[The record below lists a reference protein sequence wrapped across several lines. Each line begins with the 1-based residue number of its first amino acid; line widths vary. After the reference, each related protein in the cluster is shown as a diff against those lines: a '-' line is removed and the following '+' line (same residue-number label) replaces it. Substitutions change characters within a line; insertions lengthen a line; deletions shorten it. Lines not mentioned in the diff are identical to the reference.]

1 MRYKTLQSALQCLT
15 PQQIIIAQDISK
27 HGQKIFL
34 LDQIENLKQK
44 YDQMVTKHWYECIV
58 ENRPTRIFLD
68 IESNE
73 QVNIG
78 EIIDILKKAIEI
90 KFKIKGHIE
99 CLESCSAQKQS
110 WHVVCTNIF
119 LKNSYHVGA
128 FVRRLVLSMKDHP
141 MCKTIDTAVY
151 TKNRMFR
158 IALSSKF
165 GSERILNTQIPWYEL
180 LCQKVNQEYLTCLE
194 IDESIPI
201 STSCSPFILFEFTS
215 LSGWIKKR
223 KTLKNASVLSECS
236 MLNPIL
242 DWLDRNVHACTC
254 RYNTTLT
261 QSSHFRV
268 STKSKKCQI
277 AQREH
282 KNNKIWFDIHLD
294 QQIVYQK
301 CYDEDCRHKFVLI
314 NVPKEL
320 WAIWDNTWHQVI
332 HAHINK
338 NALFNLSY

>member
-1 MRYKTLQSALQCLT
+1 MNFRTLQNALQHLT

-34 LDQIENLKQK
+34 LDQIENLKRK
-44 YDQMVTKHWYECIV
+44 YDQLAQKHWYECLV

-68 IESNE
+68 IESNDH
-73 QVNIG
+73 VNID
-78 EIIDILKKAIEI
+78 EIVAFLKQAIEL

-119 LKNSYHVGA
+119 LKNTYHVGA

-141 MCKTIDTAVY
+141 MCNTIDTAVY

-165 GSERILNTQIPWYEL
+165 GSERILKTHVPWYEL
-180 LCQKVNQEYLTCLE
+180 LCQKVGQEYLTCLE
-194 IDESIPI
+194 IDGSNPI
-201 STSCSPFILFEFTS
+201 STSCSPFTLFEFTGS
-215 LSGWIKKR
+215 SGWIKKR
-223 KTLKNASVLSECS
+223 QTSRDTCIPSECP

-242 DWLDRNVHACTC
+242 DWLDRHRDACTC

-261 QSSHFRV
+261 QSGHFRV
-268 STKSKKCQI
+268 STKSKVCQI
-277 AQREH
+277 AKREH

-294 QQIVYQK
+294 QQIIYQK
-301 CYDEDCRHKFVLI
+301 CYDEDCRHKFVLV
-314 NVPKEL
+314 NVPNEL
-320 WAIWDNTWHQVI
+320 WSIWNNTWGQVI
-332 HAHINK
+332 HAPINK
-338 NALFNLSY
+338 NTLFNLSY